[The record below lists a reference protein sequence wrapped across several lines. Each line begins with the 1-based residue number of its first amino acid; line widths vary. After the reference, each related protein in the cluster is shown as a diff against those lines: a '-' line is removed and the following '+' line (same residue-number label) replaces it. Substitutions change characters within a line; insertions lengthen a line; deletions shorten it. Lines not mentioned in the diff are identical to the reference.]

1 MQWLFGGCSDSSSV
15 PHGIALLLEVLEE
28 AGMLAVGHPAVVLM
42 CSILLEQ
49 LFAVF
54 SGQLHP

>member
-1 MQWLFGGCSDSSSV
+1 MQWLLGGFSYDGSV
-15 PHGIALLLEVLEE
+15 PCGITLLLEVYNQ
-28 AGMLAVGHPAVVLM
+28 ADKLAVGHPAEVLM